1 MITKVPVI
9 AIDGPVGSGK
19 GTISRILAKSLG
31 WHLLD
36 SGSLYRLVALNVMQE
51 RVSLNDST
59 QIVNIAKTMDI
70 SFSGVAE
77 KEQIFLDATD
87 VTLSLRTE
95 ECGSIASKLASKSFV
110 RLALLK
116 RQRAFRELPG
126 LVADGRDIGSVVFP
140 DALLKVFL
148 TASTEERA
156 SRRYNQLKE
165 KGINVSLPDVFQQ
178 IVLRDERDVSRTI
191 APLITAID
199 AQVCDSTELS
209 AEDVANKILGWLKT
223 LRVQSER

>member
-1 MITKVPVI
+1 MTTKIPVI

-36 SGSLYRLVALNVMQE
+36 SGALYRLVALNAMQE
-51 RVSLNDST
+51 SVSLKNSAA
-59 QIVNIAKTMDI
+59 IVNIARTMDV

-77 KEQIFLDATD
+77 IEKIFLGATD
-87 VTLSLRTE
+87 VTLALRTE
-95 ECGSIASKLASKSFV
+95 ECGSIASSLASKSVV
-110 RLALLK
+110 RLALLE
-116 RQRAFRELPG
+116 RQRAFLKLPG

-148 TASTEERA
+148 TASTNERA

-178 IVLRDERDVSRTI
+178 IILRDERDVSRTI
-191 APLITAID
+191 APLKKAID

-209 AEDVANKILGWLKT
+209 AEDVANKILGWLKI
-223 LRVQSER
+223 LRVQPER